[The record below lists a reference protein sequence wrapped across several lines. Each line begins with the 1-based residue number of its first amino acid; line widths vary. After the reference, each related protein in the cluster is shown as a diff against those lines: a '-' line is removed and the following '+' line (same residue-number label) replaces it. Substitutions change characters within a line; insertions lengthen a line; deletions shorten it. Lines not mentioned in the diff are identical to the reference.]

1 MWSTQNSTLESAIT
15 VNFCYYRPTLLES
28 LLSMCHRGYICQ
40 LPTARNLKKPDA
52 WKLLWAIRALYF
64 LPWNTFKSNGL
75 STYLIKKTFI
85 TKRHRGYI
93 LLHGIRKNVFKIVI
107 YTLQLNLV
115 FYLVDHMSLLT
126 FFTLLSACNVSLFVH
141 VILKTW

>member
-1 MWSTQNSTLESAIT
+1 M
-15 VNFCYYRPTLLES
+15 
-28 LLSMCHRGYICQ
+28 
-40 LPTARNLKKPDA
+40 
-52 WKLLWAIRALYF
+52 
-64 LPWNTFKSNGL
+64 
-75 STYLIKKTFI
+75 KKTFI

-115 FYLVDHMSLLT
+115 FYLVDHMSLLI

-141 VILKTW
+141 VILKT